1 MVTTGLPEENGRK
14 SEVVD
19 LIDPK
24 AKYQLF
30 PNTSAR
36 WGSIGGCIEDKL
48 VIGGIVIVVLIEH
61 IMENSQYD
69 TLKKFENLLLIF
81 EFLMWC
87 WSFWLFY
94 DSSNKYAFWFSTA
107 Y

>member
-1 MVTTGLPEENGRK
+1 MFRQMRFSFCL
-14 SEVVD
+14 
-19 LIDPK
+19 L
-24 AKYQLF
+24 
-30 PNTSAR
+30 
-36 WGSIGGCIEDKL
+36 EDKMIMLLLYEQTL
-48 VIGGIVIVVLIEH
+48 VKSSISCIVIVVLIEH
-61 IMENSQYD
+61 IMENGQHD

>member
-1 MVTTGLPEENGRK
+1 MSPIGLPPNA
-14 SEVVD
+14 
-19 LIDPK
+19 
-24 AKYQLF
+24 AKL
-30 PNTSAR
+30 PTIIA
-36 WGSIGGCIEDKL
+36 
-48 VIGGIVIVVLIEH
+48 IVIVVLIEH
-61 IMENSQYD
+61 IMVNGQYD
-69 TLKKFENLLLIF
+69 TLQKFENLLLIF